1 MGGAEGRW
9 WGSSI
14 PHGPRLGVRGG
25 CWETSPT
32 WWTREWIKLKVCLMK
47 SWPYWFALIPE
58 ERVHIFSFP
67 LFFSGFPFQFS
78 PGFPLFLLRPP
89 LPCSLFSHLGGFFVV
104 EGGGRVDRILVSCFS
119 LVSKPYNAYKQE
131 ARYVWF
137 SKGFGPH
144 TLVPEL
150 ACEQIPSMGANLCLP
165 KEQTGVSKAYDWIT
179 TTITTMT
186 LHIAQHLL
194 WV

>member
-1 MGGAEGRW
+1 MKFCQSQGWSHSPRVRW
-9 WGSSI
+9 LHKNMATGKCGPSGPPEWHTSVSL
-14 PHGPRLGVRGG
+14 PHQCKQSV
-25 CWETSPT
+25 
-32 WWTREWIKLKVCLMK
+32 
-47 SWPYWFALIPE
+47 
-58 ERVHIFSFP
+58 IFSPHFY
-67 LFFSGFPFQFS
+67 STA
-78 PGFPLFLLRPP
+78 LR
-89 LPCSLFSHLGGFFVV
+89 FFVV

-119 LVSKPYNAYKQE
+119 LESKPYNAYKQE

-186 LHIAQHLL
+186 LHITQHLL